1 MSPHAQTT
9 QGSPRRHRR
18 GEALTAAAAPRPSAS
33 GVDKTLTKGLLL
45 LEKLAEHEQSRGIS
59 ELAYE
64 LTLNK
69 SNVHRLLQTLIR
81 CGYVDRE
88 TSTERYLLSPKLWR
102 IARSGRP
109 LDTLRRVV
117 RPALRNLLTN
127 TDESVVFVIVEG
139 DELVLI
145 DQVETQKPVRVYFS
159 VGQSFRID
167 HVISEG
173 KGLTALQLVALAGR
187 PQIEARLAIK
197 NVQKQLHKGRA
208 YAERQLAAIAS
219 IREQG
224 FAVSRGEW
232 ISGVNAVAVPV
243 SDPAGDVIG
252 VLSCFGPADRV
263 TDRALAKVQ
272 RLLRTTAQEISRR
285 LCE

>member
-1 MSPHAQTT
+1 MSRRTNTT
-9 QGSPRRHRR
+9 QISPLPRRR
-18 GEALTAAAAPRPSAS
+18 GEALASAVTPRQLPS

-59 ELAYE
+59 ELAHE
-64 LTLNK
+64 LALNK

-81 CGYVDRE
+81 SGYVDRE
-88 TSTERYLLSPKLWR
+88 ISTERYLLSPKLWR

-109 LDTLRRVV
+109 LDVLRRTV
-117 RPALRNLLTN
+117 RPALRNLLTK
-127 TDESVVFVIVEG
+127 TDESVVFVIIEG

-159 VGQSFRID
+159 VGQSFQID
-167 HVISEG
+167 HVLAEG

-197 NVQKQLHKGRA
+197 NVQKQLHKGKSFGTQ
-208 YAERQLAAIAS
+208 QLATIAAI
-219 IREQG
+219 RKQG
-224 FAVSRGEW
+224 FALSRGEW
-232 ISGVNAVAVPV
+232 VSGVNAAAVPV
-243 SDPAGDVIG
+243 SDPAGDIIG

-272 RLLRTTAQEISRR
+272 RLLRTTARELSQR